1 MNLTLDERTK
11 IFDKVCRLVATKH
24 FDPGMNGADWNA
36 LARDRRDQI
45 LACVDPEVFEKEV
58 HKLVAE
64 LKTICQDIERTGAIW
79 SPDAPPLSEY
89 GPFENQEAREDRMAK
104 NVQSAM
110 EKYQTGLFLLGL
122 AHLHSMIGK
131 LRALGFKVTAFSWLD
146 R

>member
-1 MNLTLDERTK
+1 LPSD
-11 IFDKVCRLVATKH
+11 
-24 FDPGMNGADWNA
+24 
-36 LARDRRDQI
+36 
-45 LACVDPEVFEKEV
+45 
-58 HKLVAE
+58 
-64 LKTICQDIERTGAIW
+64 
-79 SPDAPPLSEY
+79 PDAPSLSEY
-89 GPFENQEAREDRMAK
+89 GPFENQEAREDGMAK